1 MTAKPLWTPS
11 PERIASH
18 RLSRFIGMVTERHG
32 LELSG
37 WGVRLGKDYPEP
49 VISHS
54 DGRERALAAFAR
66 LKERKG

>member
-18 RLSRFIGMVTERHG
+18 RLSRFIGMVNERHG

-37 WGVRLGKDYPEP
+37 
-49 VISHS
+49 
-54 DGRERALAAFAR
+54 
-66 LKERKG
+66 